1 MIEFAP
7 YRFDPLAGCLW
18 RGDEPV
24 ALRPKAWELL
34 RFLVERPGLLVTKD
48 EIHAAVWGEAIV
60 SDDTLTHTLAELRHA
75 LSDDARTPRFIET
88 VHRRGVRFIARMRE
102 AEAGALA
109 GPSSPGPGAM
119 PTTEAEAAILVG
131 RDAELSRLRALFR
144 QAVAGHRQVV
154 FVEGEAGIG
163 KSAIVEAFLGA
174 ARTSSEPILIGYGQC
189 VEQYAEREP
198 YMPVLEA
205 LERICHG
212 PARDRMLSVL
222 RSVAPSWLARMPSLQ
237 RPGDA
242 DRLRRWHLDT
252 TPHRMLREFATLVET
267 VSTHQPLVLVLE
279 DLHWSDRATVDL
291 FSVLAQRPERARV
304 MLIGTCRPAQAA
316 ALQHPIQQVLALLR
330 ARSRCVEIPVEY
342 LTRSDVGLYLERRL
356 GSRVDEEVT
365 AATYAH
371 TDGNPLFMTV
381 LTDHLLARGW
391 LARDEEF
398 WRLRVARSTIERE
411 VPDNTR
417 QLIEGQLRFL
427 SAAEQDTLEVAS
439 VAGVTFEVPSVA
451 AGTGGTA
458 DAVETTCHRLS
469 QAQRWLRHLGSREW
483 PDGSFAA
490 RYAFR
495 HALYQRTL
503 YDRLSPGRRA
513 ALHARIG
520 RRLEQGY
527 AGRTGE
533 VSGELARHF
542 QGGREPRRALVY
554 LEQAARHAHDR
565 LAYGDVIA
573 CLEPAIAL
581 LGELPDT
588 SERARDELRLRRL
601 YTSVLSQTAAER
613 MDAVVENL
621 NRSQALSEQV
631 GDVPAQFD
639 TLGAL
644 YLLRSTRG
652 NLREA
657 EEIGDGLTQLSE
669 RLDASAVLQSD
680 FLRGSAALWAGN
692 LSAAEPLLARAL
704 ASPVSVEA
712 AERHYGVNPAVAVRS
727 FEGLRRWLVGDPAR
741 AREVQLEAAELA
753 QRLGRP
759 FPRAQVSTFRAF
771 VLVLDED
778 WTEVERLATE
788 VIRLAEEYGFPRWHG
803 RALVVRGRALVE
815 AGDANRG
822 LTEIS
827 DGLQM
832 LRQSGWRLGSSLLFS
847 ILAGACLRVDRVKEG
862 LAATEAGLRH
872 GRETGER
879 CFESELWRLQGE
891 LIRRS
896 APSQGSARRTRMPGA
911 DECFA
916 KARAVARAQGAH
928 MLARRADLGVTG
940 GIAREVSGGV
950 AETGPGPRT
959 SRSSSRALSSPGS

>member
-1 MIEFAP
+1 MIEFPP
-7 YRFDPLAGCLW
+7 YRFDPRAGCLW

-34 RFLVERPGLLVTKD
+34 RFLVERPGLLVTKE
-48 EIHAAVWGEAIV
+48 EIHAAVWGDAIV
-60 SDDTLTHTLAELRHA
+60 SDDTLTHTLAELRQA

-88 VHRRGVRFIARMRE
+88 VHRRGFRFIART
-102 AEAGALA
+102 AEAQAEAPDASGLER
-109 GPSSPGPGAM
+109 PGSM
-119 PTTEAEAAILVG
+119 PMKEAEAAILVG
-131 RDAELSRLRALFR
+131 REAELARLSTLFR
-144 QAVAGHRQVV
+144 HAAAGRRQVV

-174 ARTSSEPILIGYGQC
+174 ARMAPEPILIGYGQC

-205 LERICHG
+205 LERLCHG
-212 PARDRMLSVL
+212 WAREQILSAL

-237 RPGDA
+237 RSGDA

-252 TPHRMLREFATLVET
+252 TQHRMLREFATLAET
-267 VSTHQPLVLVLE
+267 VSTQQPLVLVLE

-291 FSVLAQRPERARV
+291 LSVLAQRPERARV
-304 MLIGTCRPAQAA
+304 MLIGTYRPAQAA

-330 ARSRCVEIPVEY
+330 TRSRCVEIPVEY
-342 LTRSDVGLYLERRL
+342 LTRSDVDVYLERRL
-356 GSRVDEEVT
+356 GSRIADEVT

-391 LARDEEF
+391 LVRDGDV
-398 WRLRVARSTIERE
+398 WRLTVPRTTIERE

-427 SAAEQDTLEVAS
+427 SRAEQDALEVAS
-439 VAGVTFEVPSVA
+439 VAGVTFDVPSVA

-458 DAVETTCHRLS
+458 DAVEAICHGLT
-469 QAQRWLRHLGSREW
+469 QTQRWLRHLGDREW

-490 RYAFR
+490 RYGFR
-495 HALYQRTL
+495 HALYQRAL

-520 RRLEQGY
+520 RRLEEGY
-527 AGRTGE
+527 AGRAGE
-533 VSGELARHF
+533 VSAELARHF

-565 LAYGDVIA
+565 LAYRDVIA
-573 CLEPAIAL
+573 CLESAIAL
-581 LGELPDT
+581 LGELADT
-588 SERARDELRLRRL
+588 PERARDELRLRRL
-601 YTSVLSQTAAER
+601 YTSVLSQTAGER
-613 MDAVVENL
+613 TEPVVENL
-621 NRSQALSEQV
+621 NRSQALSERL
-631 GDVPAQFD
+631 GDIPAQFD

-657 EEIGDGLTQLSE
+657 EELGPRLAQLAE
-669 RLDASAVLQSD
+669 RLDVSAALQSD
-680 FLRGSAALWAGN
+680 FLRGSVALWTGN
-692 LSAAEPLLARAL
+692 LSAAESLLGRAVAL
-704 ASPVSVEA
+704 PVSVEA

-727 FEGLRRWLVGDPAR
+727 FEGLRRWLAGDPAR
-741 AREVQLEAAELA
+741 ARGVQQEAATLA
-753 QRLGRP
+753 ERLGRP
-759 FPRAQVSTFRAF
+759 FPLAQVSTFRAF
-771 VLVLDED
+771 VLLLDED

-815 AGDANRG
+815 AGDADRG

-827 DGLQM
+827 EGLRIV
-832 LRQSGWRLGSSLLFS
+832 RQSGWRLGSSLLFS
-847 ILAGACLRVDRVKEG
+847 ICAGACLGADRVKEG

-872 GRETGER
+872 GRETGEH

-891 LIRRS
+891 LIRRRPAS
-896 APSQGSARRTRMPGA
+896 RGEARPRTPEA

-928 MLARRADLGVTG
+928 VLARRADAG
-940 GIAREVSGGV
+940 GGGGV
-950 AETGPGPRT
+950 AGAGPGPRT
-959 SRSSSRALSSPGS
+959 SRSAGRALSSPGS

>member
-1 MIEFAP
+1 MAGPMIEFPP
-7 YRFDPLAGCLW
+7 YRFDPRAGCLW

-48 EIHAAVWGEAIV
+48 EIHAGVWGDAIV

-88 VHRRGVRFIARMRE
+88 VHRRGVRFIGRMRE
-102 AEAGALA
+102 APVEAPAAPGFE
-109 GPSSPGPGAM
+109 GPGSM
-119 PTTEAEAAILVG
+119 PKKEAEAAILVG
-131 RDAELSRLRALFR
+131 REAELARLWALFR
-144 QAVAGHRQVV
+144 QAVAGQRQVV

-163 KSAIVEAFLGA
+163 KSAIVEAFLGT
-174 ARTSSEPILIGYGQC
+174 ARTAPDPAMIAYGQC

-198 YMPVLEA
+198 YMPMLEA
-205 LERICHG
+205 IERLCHG
-212 PARDRMLSVL
+212 PARDRILSAL
-222 RSVAPSWLARMPSLQ
+222 RSMAPSWLARMPSLQ
-237 RPGDA
+237 RSGDA

-252 TPHRMLREFATLVET
+252 TQYRMLREFATLVEA

-330 ARSRCVEIPVEY
+330 TRSRCVEMPIEY

-356 GSRVDEEVT
+356 GSPVADEVT
-365 AATYAH
+365 GVTYTH

-391 LARDEEF
+391 LVRDGDV
-398 WRLRVARSTIERE
+398 WRLTVPRATIERE
-411 VPDNTR
+411 VPDNAR
-417 QLIEGQLRFL
+417 QLIEGQLRFV
-427 SAAEQDTLEVAS
+427 SPAEQDALEVAS
-439 VAGVTFEVPSVA
+439 VAGVTFDVPSVA

-458 DAVETTCHRLS
+458 DTVEAICHGLS
-469 QAQRWLRHLGSREW
+469 HAQGWLRHLGSREW

-490 RYAFR
+490 RYGFR
-495 HALYQRTL
+495 HALYQRAL

-513 ALHARIG
+513 ALHGRIG
-520 RRLEQGY
+520 RRLEEGY

-533 VSGELARHF
+533 VSGDLVRHF
-542 QGGREPRRALVY
+542 QAGREPRRALVY

-565 LAYGDVIA
+565 LAYRDVIA
-573 CLEPAIAL
+573 CLEPAIGL
-581 LGELPDT
+581 LGELADT
-588 SERARDELRLRRL
+588 PERARDELRLRRL

-613 MDAVVENL
+613 SDALAQNL
-621 NRSQALSEQV
+621 GRTHVLSEQL

-644 YLLRSTRG
+644 YLLQSTRG

-657 EEIGDGLTQLSE
+657 DELGPRLAQLAE
-669 RLDASAVLQSD
+669 RLDASAALQSD
-680 FLRGSAALWAGN
+680 FLLGSAALWAGR
-692 LSAAEPLLARAL
+692 LGTAESLLGRAL

-727 FEGLRRWLVGDPAR
+727 FEGLRRWLAGDPER
-741 AREVQLEAAELA
+741 AREVQLEAADLA

-759 FPRAQVSTFRAF
+759 FPLAQVFTFRAF
-771 VLVLDED
+771 VLVLDEH

-815 AGDANRG
+815 AGDASRG

-827 DGLQM
+827 DGLQI
-832 LRQSGWRLGSSLLFS
+832 LGQSGWQLGSSLLFA
-847 ILAGACLRVDRVKEG
+847 ILAGACLRVARVKEG
-862 LAATEAGLRH
+862 LAAAEAGLRH
-872 GRETGER
+872 GHETGEH

-891 LIRRS
+891 LIRRRP
-896 APSQGSARRTRMPGA
+896 PSRGEARMRTPDA

-916 KARAVARAQGAH
+916 KARAVAGAQGAH
-928 MLARRADLGVTG
+928 MLARRAHHL
-940 GIAREVSGGV
+940 ASG
-950 AETGPGPRT
+950 ASEPAAGPRT
-959 SRSSSRALSSPGS
+959 SRSAGRALSSPGS